1 MGEQL
6 AVKALINNFTC
17 TIGGQQGSGVDTSA
31 NIFAKAC
38 GLAGL
43 HIYGKR
49 EYHSN
54 IKGMHSYF
62 QLKVADKPLRSLTSR
77 VDLLASFDEE
87 TIAIHLGEVV
97 AGGGVIYDPKLLD
110 KKIAAIPTL
119 DNIVKNR
126 LIKRLENQG
135 LNPTIGSLIE
145 EDKARGVQTY
155 PIPYDELLSE
165 ISRGSEKK
173 ISELAK
179 MINVLTVA
187 SSLALLE
194 LDMTFI
200 EQAIKNVFRGKAKLV
215 EENVKGAKLAY
226 DYVKKRY
233 SNSYPYKLRSRPNG
247 RQILLTGN
255 ESVALGKLV
264 GGCRFQTYY
273 PITPAAD
280 ESIFLEAHALFRL
293 NGGSELG
300 SIVVFQTEDELAALT
315 SATGAALAGA
325 RAATSTSG
333 PGFSVMV
340 EGLGWAGMN
349 EVPVV
354 VTLYQRGGPSTG
366 LPTRHEQ
373 GDLRFVLHAGHG
385 EFPRIVIASGDIE
398 EAFYDAAKAFN
409 YAEKYQTVVIHLVD
423 KALANSNQTVNLDPS
438 LVKIER
444 GSLLSEEDIAK
455 INNAGGEY
463 RRFAFT
469 PTAVS
474 PRVKLGT
481 KGCVYWASGDE
492 HDELGHICENPENR
506 VMMMNK
512 RMSKLELVEEEVPI
526 EEKVKYY
533 GKEDAKFKIIS
544 WGSTKGAILDSLDE
558 LTREGVD
565 IGFLQVKM
573 LCPLPSQ
580 HIANILEDSKVMDI
594 EMNYSGQLGG
604 LIKEKTGIKIDNY
617 IVKYT
622 GRPMLQDEVCEAIR
636 SVVEGKALKRRVLT
650 LGA

>member
-1 MGEQL
+1 MVEQQV
-6 AVKALINNFTC
+6 VKPLVNNLTYM
-17 TIGGQQGSGVDTSA
+17 IGGQQGSGVDTSA

-43 HIYGKR
+43 YIYGKR

-62 QLKVADKPLRSLTSR
+62 QLKISDKPVRSLKSR

-87 TIAIHLGEVV
+87 TVAVHYGEVV
-97 AGGGVIYDPKLLD
+97 EGGGLLYDPKVLD
-110 KKIAAIPTL
+110 RKIEAIPTL
-119 DNIVKNR
+119 DKVVKRR
-126 LIKRLENQG
+126 LLKRLEERG

-145 EDKARGVQTY
+145 ECKASGVRTY
-155 PIPYDELLSE
+155 PIPYDDILGE
-165 ISRGSEKK
+165 ISRASGKN
-173 ISELAK
+173 ISELAR
-179 MINVLTVA
+179 MINVLAVA

-194 LDMTFI
+194 LDLAFL
-200 EQAIKNVFRGKAKLV
+200 EQAIKSVFRGKAKV
-215 EENVKGAKLAY
+215 VDENIEGARVAY
-226 DYVKKRY
+226 EYVKKRF
-233 SNSYPYKLRSRPNG
+233 SSSYPYKLKSQPRG
-247 RQILLTGN
+247 KLILLTGN
-255 ESVALGKLV
+255 EAIALGKLV
-264 GGCRFQTYY
+264 GGCRFQSYY

-280 ESIFLEAHALFRL
+280 ESVFLEAHAVFRL
-293 NGGSELG
+293 NGGDESA

-373 GDLRFVLHAGHG
+373 GDLRFALHAGHG

-398 EAFYDAAKAFN
+398 EAFYDAARAFN
-409 YAEKYQTVVIHLVD
+409 YAERYQTLVIHLVD
-423 KALANSNQTVNLDPS
+423 KALANSSQTVTLDPS

-444 GSLLSEEDIAK
+444 GDLIGEEKVAEIKA
-455 INNAGGEY
+455 AGGEY
-463 RRFAFT
+463 KRFEFT
-469 PTAVS
+469 PTGIS
-474 PRVKLGT
+474 PRVRLGT

-492 HDELGHICENPENR
+492 HDEFGHISENPENR
-506 VMMMNK
+506 VMMMDK
-512 RMSKLELVEEEVPI
+512 RMRKLELVEEEVPLD
-526 EEKVKYY
+526 ERVRYY
-533 GKEDAKFKIIS
+533 GREDAKYKVVS
-544 WGSTKGAILDSLDE
+544 WGSTKGAILDALDE
-558 LTREGVD
+558 LRVEGVEV
-565 IGFLQVKM
+565 GFLQVKM
-573 LCPLPSQ
+573 LCPLPSK
-580 HIANILEDSKVMDI
+580 HIAKILEGSKVIDV

-604 LIKEKTGIKIDNY
+604 LITEKTGIEISNY
-617 IVKYT
+617 IVKYN
-622 GRPMLQDEVCEAIR
+622 GRPMFQDEVYQALR
-636 SVVEGKALKRRVLT
+636 SVVEGTAPKRRVLT